1 MVLEKIAKPLIQLI
15 INEELNRNQ
24 FGFRP
29 KSDCG
34 LAKAMIFYKAK
45 KYNYEKALLIDI
57 QKAYDTVNLDILTD
71 IIEKTFNNIGKKKI
85 LNNFIK
91 IYKGLILIINGTE
104 INMSR
109 GLPQG
114 SALSPLFFNLYING
128 VLKQI
133 NENNNTQSQAY
144 ADDMILQGNNIDDIQ
159 KQYKLAKLE
168 LNKIEL
174 KINPEKWELISN
186 NQEDVIIDKDEEG
199 NEIRI
204 KSVSQAKYLGQI
216 IREDGTPV
224 NNLNTINFNHLNNIL
239 TRKINYKSLY
249 KY

>member
-114 SALSPLFFNLYING
+114 SALSPLFFKLYING

-133 NENNNTQSQAY
+133 NENNNTQGQAY

-159 KQYKLAKLE
+159 KQ
-168 LNKIEL
+168 
-174 KINPEKWELISN
+174 
-186 NQEDVIIDKDEEG
+186 
-199 NEIRI
+199 
-204 KSVSQAKYLGQI
+204 
-216 IREDGTPV
+216 
-224 NNLNTINFNHLNNIL
+224 
-239 TRKINYKSLY
+239 
-249 KY
+249 